1 MLHACGWLEG
11 GLVASPEKFVMDA
24 DQLGVLHSMAKG
36 VDLTENGQAMDAIRE
51 VGPGGHYLGCAHTQA
66 NFKDAFWRTSVLD
79 YKPFETWY
87 EEGER
92 DTVALARDRVARMLG
107 DYTPPPLDPGVAEAL
122 ADFVARRK
130 AAEADAFS

>member
-24 DQLGVLHSMAKG
+24 DQLGILHSMAKG

-66 NFKDAFWRTSVLD
+66 NFKDAFWRTQVLD

-87 EEGER
+87 DEGER
-92 DTVALARDRVARMLG
+92 DTVARAADRVARLLG
-107 DYTPPPLDPGVAEAL
+107 DYTPPPLDPGTAEAL
-122 ADFVARRK
+122 LDFMARRK
-130 AAEADAFS
+130 AAEPDAFS